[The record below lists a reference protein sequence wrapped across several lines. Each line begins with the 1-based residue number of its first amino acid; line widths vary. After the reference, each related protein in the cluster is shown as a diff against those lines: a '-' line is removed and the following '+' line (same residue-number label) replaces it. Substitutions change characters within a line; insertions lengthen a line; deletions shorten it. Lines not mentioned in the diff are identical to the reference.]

1 MVPRGVTCRLRTPLI
16 PLIHVARRC
25 VSFTSRIDIVHQ
37 YIPYGRSM
45 NLNFNF
51 PDLVA
56 DPSYS
61 FAPTGTV
68 LPSFRPSAFT
78 NTAEG
83 SRDDDARRYD
93 VELRRV
99 LAGQTEGLEVQEERV
114 YRAEVSV
121 EMAFETESTTPKV
134 NHKLTLWLLV
144 GEYPRF
150 REHVLASP
158 GTKTDTSRSRN
169 RTEQSKSL
177 TTNTHETQSHHSVF
191 LLLSASHLRYQMA
204 TQRKED
210 KKTIKRT

>member
-1 MVPRGVTCRLRTPLI
+1 
-16 PLIHVARRC
+16 
-25 VSFTSRIDIVHQ
+25 
-37 YIPYGRSM
+37 M

-68 LPSFRPSAFT
+68 LPPFPRSADT

-83 SRDDDARRYD
+83 SRDDDVRRYD

-121 EMAFETESTTPKV
+121 V
-134 NHKLTLWLLV
+134 R
-144 GEYPRF
+144 RF
-150 REHVLASP
+150 RSRVMM
-158 GTKTDTSRSRN
+158 TRTTSMTSEVDHELKLFGACRRISGISGVRSCFPRD
-169 RTEQSKSL
+169 
-177 TTNTHETQSHHSVF
+177 
-191 LLLSASHLRYQMA
+191 
-204 TQRKED
+204 ED
-210 KKTIKRT
+210 KHRPKQKS

>member
-1 MVPRGVTCRLRTPLI
+1 
-16 PLIHVARRC
+16 
-25 VSFTSRIDIVHQ
+25 
-37 YIPYGRSM
+37 M

-78 NTAEG
+78 NTAR

-114 YRAEVSV
+114 YRAEGNIRD
-121 EMAFETESTTPKV
+121 FGSTF
-134 NHKLTLWLLV
+134 LL
-144 GEYPRF
+144 P
-150 REHVLASP
+150 P
-158 GTKTDTSRSRN
+158 GRRQTQAEAEIARSRSPTVSDGHAAEGRQEDN
-169 RTEQSKSL
+169 QADVSELPTPEAEEEEDEEDEGDGERDLDDDMEDRD
-177 TTNTHETQSHHSVF
+177 
-191 LLLSASHLRYQMA
+191 ASYGSGDGDA
-204 TQRKED
+204 SG
-210 KKTIKRT
+210 

>member
-1 MVPRGVTCRLRTPLI
+1 
-16 PLIHVARRC
+16 
-25 VSFTSRIDIVHQ
+25 
-37 YIPYGRSM
+37 M

-68 LPSFRPSAFT
+68 LPPFPRNADT

-83 SRDDDARRYD
+83 SRDDDVRRYD

-121 EMAFETESTTPKV
+121 V
-134 NHKLTLWLLV
+134 R
-144 GEYPRF
+144 RF
-150 REHVLASP
+150 RSRVMMTRDDEHDV
-158 GTKTDTSRSRN
+158 
-169 RTEQSKSL
+169 
-177 TTNTHETQSHHSVF
+177 
-191 LLLSASHLRYQMA
+191 
-204 TQRKED
+204 
-210 KKTIKRT
+210 